1 MQKTIDKFEF
11 IQYVSQRYGID
22 SSMAETLLD
31 IFADSLAAL
40 VATGQSVE
48 IDGIGEFATIP
59 LFPNGINHQNKIA
72 LARIA
77 KKHMLCFKASENLTK
92 AIA

>member
-1 MQKTIDKFEF
+1 MNKYEF
-11 IQYVSQRYGID
+11 IQYVSWMYGID
-22 SSMAETLLD
+22 DSMAETMLD
-31 IFADSLAAL
+31 IFADSLAEL

-92 AIA
+92 TIT

>member
-31 IFADSLAAL
+31 IFATSLAEL

>member
-1 MQKTIDKFEF
+1 MDKYQFL
-11 IQYVSQRYGID
+11 QYISQRYGID
-22 SSMAETLLD
+22 DSLTETMLD
-31 IFADSLAAL
+31 IFASSLAEL
-40 VATGQSVE
+40 VANGQSVE
-48 IDGIGEFATIP
+48 IDGIGEFEVIP

-77 KKHMLCFKASENLTK
+77 KKHMLCFKASDNLTK